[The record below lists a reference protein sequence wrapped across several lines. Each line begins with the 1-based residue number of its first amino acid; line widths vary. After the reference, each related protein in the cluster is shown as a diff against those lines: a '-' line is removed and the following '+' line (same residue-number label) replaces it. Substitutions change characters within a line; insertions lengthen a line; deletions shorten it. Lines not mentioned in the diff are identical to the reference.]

1 MCDLCT
7 GPRLHPARGTAVL
20 WVCTLLLL
28 VQARPPLPARVGAFG
43 QSPQAV
49 GQGRGRRLALVGL
62 SHNGNPFAPARPV
75 GPKGPARRLR
85 MPQWEYSK
93 IDLNN
98 VPAKASDLDAL
109 DDAGKDG
116 WELVGITANN
126 VAYLKRR
133 LEDPETP
140 SQPRAKAPARRKTAT

>member
-1 MCDLCT
+1 
-7 GPRLHPARGTAVL
+7 
-20 WVCTLLLL
+20 
-28 VQARPPLPARVGAFG
+28 
-43 QSPQAV
+43 
-49 GQGRGRRLALVGL
+49 
-62 SHNGNPFAPARPV
+62 
-75 GPKGPARRLR
+75 

-126 VAYLKRR
+126 VAYLKRM
-133 LEDPETP
+133 LEDPA
-140 SQPRAKAPARRKTAT
+140 SASRPRAKTAVRRKAGT

>member
-1 MCDLCT
+1 
-7 GPRLHPARGTAVL
+7 
-20 WVCTLLLL
+20 
-28 VQARPPLPARVGAFG
+28 
-43 QSPQAV
+43 
-49 GQGRGRRLALVGL
+49 
-62 SHNGNPFAPARPV
+62 
-75 GPKGPARRLR
+75 

-133 LEDPETP
+133 LEDPETQ